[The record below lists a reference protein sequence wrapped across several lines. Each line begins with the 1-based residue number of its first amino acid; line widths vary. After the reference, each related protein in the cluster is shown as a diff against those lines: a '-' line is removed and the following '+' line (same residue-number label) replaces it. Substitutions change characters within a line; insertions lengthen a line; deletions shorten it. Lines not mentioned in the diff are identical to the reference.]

1 MREKK
6 KTVALEAKT
15 SGKAM
20 TAKPAAKPAT
30 KPKPKATPAP
40 AAPAAKKTAKKAAIK
55 ATKAPAKNAPVKKA
69 AATKAPAKK
78 APAKK
83 AAPAKAAKAA
93 TKKPVAKVT
102 KKTPAAKAPAKPV
115 SKPAPKKPAATKPA
129 AAPTPKA
136 APKPTAKTTRKPAA
150 KTSAPAQPVAT
161 PSPANAPVPQPIAK
175 PEPQPRPEPK
185 ADHKP
190 RTEPAP
196 RPAPTAETRPP
207 APEPRPEPRDRHQP
221 DQNRPAPR
229 RDDRPDA
236 SGRGSNDRA
245 GISAADASAERG
257 PDRTPGEGGGKRKRR
272 RRRKGRGNRGEA
284 ATQDSGRQD
293 GAVGSGPID
302 PETESASRTRRMVTK
317 PKSGWSQESFELSK
331 GFAELGLKPDIL
343 RAIAELGFEHPT
355 KIQSELVPL
364 ALTGKDILGQAKT
377 GTGKTAA
384 FALPLLNMVRK
395 GDRFSALILAPT
407 RELAVQI
414 KQDFDDLGRTSGL
427 TAVAIYGGQSIRVQ
441 ADRLAR
447 GPEIIVGTPGR
458 IQDMVERGFLSLAD
472 VKFAVL
478 DEVDR
483 MFDIGFRDDIRR
495 ILKMCPEQR
504 QTIFVSATFTDE
516 IEQLARR
523 YMTDPVKLVVSSGSL
538 TVELVKQGYVTVEP
552 WDKKRMLAHLLT
564 HEEPAL
570 TIVFCRMKRTVDDV
584 VRYLSRKG
592 IEAHAIH
599 GDMSQ
604 GKRNTVMDQFRSGQL
619 AVLVASDLA
628 SRGID
633 VEGITH
639 VVNYDLPDDPDL
651 YVHRIGRT
659 ARAGRDG
666 HAWSLV
672 TPKQG
677 SLLTDIEVLVN
688 TEIPKMEYPDF
699 QANPR
704 PDDWKDEPTGGR
716 PIYEVKGIPEINKNR
731 FEVEAPPKAAELSD
745 ADKASKFPGG
755 VMPSK
760 LPPKLMRGKAKT
772 RGR

>member
-1 MREKK
+1 MIDDP
-6 KTVALEAKT
+6 KTVALEAET
-15 SGKAM
+15 SGENPE
-20 TAKPAAKPAT
+20 TTTTQPGE
-30 KPKPKATPAP
+30 
-40 AAPAAKKTAKKAAIK
+40 
-55 ATKAPAKNAPVKKA
+55 
-69 AATKAPAKK
+69 PAKK
-78 APAKK
+78 
-83 AAPAKAAKAA
+83 
-93 TKKPVAKVT
+93 
-102 KKTPAAKAPAKPV
+102 
-115 SKPAPKKPAATKPA
+115 
-129 AAPTPKA
+129 
-136 APKPTAKTTRKPAA
+136 
-150 KTSAPAQPVAT
+150 
-161 PSPANAPVPQPIAK
+161 
-175 PEPQPRPEPK
+175 
-185 ADHKP
+185 
-190 RTEPAP
+190 
-196 RPAPTAETRPP
+196 
-207 APEPRPEPRDRHQP
+207 
-221 DQNRPAPR
+221 
-229 RDDRPDA
+229 
-236 SGRGSNDRA
+236 
-245 GISAADASAERG
+245 
-257 PDRTPGEGGGKRKRR
+257 KRR
-272 RRRKGRGNRGEA
+272 RRRGGKKPATDAALATEA
-284 ATQDSGRQD
+284 DDASDTDAPDDAADADTDDASADSGDDAPKKKRRRRKKKS
-293 GAVGSGPID
+293 GAPAADHD
-302 PETESASRTRRMVTK
+302 PETESVPPPRRMTTK
-317 PKSGWSQESFELSK
+317 PTAGWSAESFMLDK
-331 GFAELGLKPDIL
+331 TFNDLGLNEDIL
-343 RAIAELGFEHPT
+343 AAIRGLGFEHPT
-355 KIQSELVPL
+355 KIQAELVPL

-384 FALPLLNMVRK
+384 FALPLLHMVQK

-414 KQDFDDLGRTSGL
+414 KQDFDDLGAKTGL
-427 TAVAIYGGQSIRVQ
+427 KALAIYGGQSIRVQ
-441 ADRLAR
+441 AERLAK

-458 IQDMVERGFLSLAD
+458 IQDMVQRGYLNLHN

-483 MFDIGFRDDIRR
+483 MFDIGFREDIRR

-523 YMTDPVKLVVSSGSL
+523 YMNNPEKLVVSSGSL

-584 VRYLSRKG
+584 VRYLSRKN

-599 GDMSQ
+599 GDMTQ
-604 GKRNTVMDQFRSGQL
+604 GKRNSVMNQFRSGQL

-677 SLLTDIEVLVN
+677 PLLTDIEMLVN
-688 TEIPKMEYPDF
+688 TEIPRMDYPDF
-699 QANPR
+699 EPR
-704 PDDWKDEPTGGR
+704 PRPEDWKDEPTGGR
-716 PIYEVKGIPEINKNR
+716 PVYEVSGVPVNAQKNR
-731 FEVEAPPKAAELSD
+731 FEVEAPPKAEELTD
-745 ADKASKFPGG
+745 AQKAAKFPGG
-755 VMPSK
+755 IVPSK
-760 LPPKLMRGKAKT
+760 LPPKLLRGKAKT